1 MNRSSSSTIFFFLR
15 KDRGKI
21 QISSAINVFAIGV
34 MSDMQVYH
42 GYRQAAERGI
52 FKVMAKMGISTLHS
66 YKASEKKA

>member
-1 MNRSSSSTIFFFLR
+1 
-15 KDRGKI
+15 
-21 QISSAINVFAIGV
+21 
-34 MSDMQVYH
+34 MSDIQVYN